1 MKITSY
7 QVIFYSGSQ
16 KYMAKVEFESRSL
29 HFRDNEVMGC
39 PGLPWPVPVLDLKV
53 WSPGTLG
60 LLDFEF

>member
-1 MKITSY
+1 
-7 QVIFYSGSQ
+7 
-16 KYMAKVEFESRSL
+16 MAKVEFESRSL
-29 HFRDNEVMGC
+29 HFRDNEVTGC